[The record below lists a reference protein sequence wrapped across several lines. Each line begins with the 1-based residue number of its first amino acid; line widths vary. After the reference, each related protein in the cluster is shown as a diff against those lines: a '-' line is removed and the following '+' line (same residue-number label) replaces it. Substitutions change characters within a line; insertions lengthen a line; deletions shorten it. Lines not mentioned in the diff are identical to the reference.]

1 MSENEE
7 ETKYISTNSEFI
19 WFYFRYQSQN
29 KTRRNSCNLHIKK
42 EITGRKVRMLE
53 PDEGYYTYKCDLI
66 VEKIRDSL
74 IALSKFK
81 KYIDIKIL
89 SKWI

>member
-1 MSENEE
+1 
-7 ETKYISTNSEFI
+7 
-19 WFYFRYQSQN
+19 
-29 KTRRNSCNLHIKK
+29 LHIKK

-89 SKWI
+89 SK